1 MASICIFDS
10 GILERALVKSLV
22 EGKDPGKGLEEGQ
35 LEDESQEQERRIEE
49 KVEFAVCEG
58 GSGSDRQDHCGGDS
72 SQWIHQL
79 GGHP

>member
-22 EGKDPGKGLEEGQ
+22 EGKDPGKGLEKGQ

-49 KVEFAVCEG
+49 KVESAPCVKEAVVVTG
-58 GSGSDRQDHCGGDS
+58 RITVGVTTPSGSAS
-72 SQWIHQL
+72 
-79 GGHP
+79 